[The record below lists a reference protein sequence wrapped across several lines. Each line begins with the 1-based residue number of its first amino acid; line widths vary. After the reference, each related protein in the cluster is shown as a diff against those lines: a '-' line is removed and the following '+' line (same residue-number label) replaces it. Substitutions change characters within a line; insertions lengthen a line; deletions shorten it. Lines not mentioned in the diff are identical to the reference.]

1 MYRQKKKEAEGMESK
16 GREGVEGRTGE
27 GNEEGYKEHCL
38 GCRMRAE
45 GARQAEIRGVQ
56 VP

>member
-1 MYRQKKKEAEGMESK
+1 MESK